1 MPGIWRYRELLRNLV
16 YKEMK
21 LTYCASFLGLMW
33 AMLIPFAKI
42 AVLWAVFGLIF
53 QRQMDDFVIYLVT
66 GVLPWDL
73 FSTSV
78 MLSANAVYG
87 NGNLLKKIYFPRLIL
102 PVSTVAYQLIMF
114 GMAFVVFLII
124 YFIIMESFSWTLLL
138 YPVALVL
145 FVTFLLGVTFVVSA
159 VTVFYKDVQQ
169 IVEISVYAL
178 FWMTPIVY
186 SMDQITGKL
195 RTIILL
201 NPVSHY
207 MKLFHHIVYW
217 GTTPPMTA
225 WGICCLFSACSLCLG
240 VYCFKSL
247 EQRFVEE
254 L

>member
-53 QRQMDDFVIYLVT
+53 QRQMDNFVIYLVT

-78 MLSANAVYG
+78 MRSTNAVYG

-102 PVSTVAYQLIMF
+102 PASTAAYQLIMF

-124 YFIIMESFSWTLLL
+124 YFIVVKSFSVTLLL
-138 YPVALVL
+138 YPFALAL
-145 FVTFLLGVTFVVSA
+145 FVIFLLGVTFAVSA

-169 IVEISVYAL
+169 IVEIVIYAL
-178 FWMTPIVY
+178 FWLTPIVY

-195 RTIILL
+195 RALILL
-201 NPVSHY
+201 NPVAHY
-207 MKLFHHIVYW
+207 IELFHNIVYW
-217 GTTPPMTA
+217 GRAPSVST
-225 WGICCLFSACSLCLG
+225 WGICSLLAVVSLGLG
-240 VYCFKSL
+240 VFCFRGL
-247 EQRFVEE
+247 EQKFVEE